1 MSRRQGDKVAV
12 DDLSFAVLPGRS
24 SGGATRPELMP
35 SSVEA
40 VFVMPGALITVVT
53 SAAYLSFY
61 LSRPGGGG
69 MAVVGAGQSD
79 ARTGGASERWTSQ
92 LAGALLLVAT
102 TAGLLG

>member
-1 MSRRQGDKVAV
+1 
-12 DDLSFAVLPGRS
+12 
-24 SGGATRPELMP
+24 
-35 SSVEA
+35 
-40 VFVMPGALITVVT
+40 
-53 SAAYLSFY
+53 
-61 LSRPGGGG
+61 